1 MAALEPIAGK
11 SLLKDTRESLRW
23 FAVVSFIPKEFNM

>member
-11 SLLKDTRESLRW
+11 SLLKDTCESLRW
-23 FAVVSFIPKEFNM
+23 FVVVSFILKQFKM